1 MTTFVVHRVL
11 IGAVTLLIVTALVF
25 GLINMAPGGP
35 AAIVSMTS
43 TAAQRAAL
51 TRLYALNEPLPVRY
65 VAWLWQVAHG
75 SLGTSYDYQEPVLT
89 VIGQRLPNTAILAG
103 TALGLS
109 ILVAVPLGVWAAL
122 NRGSLLDTAI
132 SSLSM
137 LGLSVP
143 DFWLGIVFVIVFAV
157 TLRWLPASGMTS
169 TEGGGGGGLLPHL
182 VLPAAVLT
190 LAFMPNVLRFTR
202 SSMLECLHL
211 DYVRTA
217 RAKGAPERR
226 VIYLHAL
233 RNALIPV
240 LSVIGLLFAALISG
254 SAIVENVFAWPGIG
268 RLAVQATS
276 DRDYPMIMGIT
287 VVLGAIVI
295 ATNIVVDVAYG
306 LLDPRIRYD

>member
-1 MTTFVVHRVL
+1 VVRRVV
-11 IGAVTLLIVTALVF
+11 IGAITLLIVTALVF
-25 GLINMAPGGP
+25 GLMNLAPGGP

-51 TRLYALNEPLPVRY
+51 IRMYALNEPLPVRY
-65 VAWLWQVAHG
+65 VAWLWQVVHG
-75 SLGTSYDYQEPVLT
+75 SLGISYDYQEPVMV
-89 VIGQRLPNTAILAG
+89 VIAQRLPNTAILAG

-109 ILVAVPLGVWAAL
+109 ILFGVPLGVWAAL
-122 NRGSLLDTAI
+122 NRGGVLDTLI
-132 SSLSM
+132 SSVTM

-143 DFWLGIVFVIVFAV
+143 DFWLGIVFVIVFSV
-157 TLRWLPASGMTS
+157 TLRWLPASGMS
-169 TEGGGGGGLLPHL
+169 ATEGGGGGGIVPHL
-182 VLPAAVLT
+182 VLPASVLT
-190 LAFMPNVLRFTR
+190 LAFMPNILRFTR
-202 SSMLECLHL
+202 SSVLEVVHL

-240 LSVIGLLFAALISG
+240 VSMIGLLFAALISG

-276 DRDYPMIMGIT
+276 DRDYPMIMGVT

-295 ATNIVVDVAYG
+295 AANILVDLAYTA
-306 LLDPRIRYD
+306 LDPRIRYE